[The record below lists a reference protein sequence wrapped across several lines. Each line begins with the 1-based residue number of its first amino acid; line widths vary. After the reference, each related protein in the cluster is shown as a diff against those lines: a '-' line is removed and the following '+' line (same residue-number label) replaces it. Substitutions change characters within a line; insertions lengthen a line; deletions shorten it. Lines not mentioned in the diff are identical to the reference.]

1 MDNKLIKEIRL
12 GDLMVNSGY
21 ITEQQLMEAL
31 ALQKQDRSKR
41 IGQILI
47 EQGYVQERQMLT
59 ALADRLQTS
68 LIDISTYPVEEE
80 AVKTIPIQM
89 AQHYMMLPVSL
100 QEGLLTVAMND
111 PLNLYAIEDLR
122 QTTGM
127 NVHTLLAESQPLKDA
142 ITYHYAA
149 IKTKQ
154 AAANASENASASSE
168 TQEVIIDANVTADDA
183 PIINLVNS
191 LLDKAYQD
199 GVSDVHIEPFEKEI
213 LVRMRTDGVLLNY
226 MTLNKNVQN
235 ALVARIK
242 IIGELDIAERR
253 VPQDGHFRIRIRDQI
268 VNVRVSVIPTVFGE
282 KVVMRILASNSD
294 IDHSDTFGMTPNNYQ
309 KFIKMLKS
317 PNGLIYITG
326 PTGSGKTTTLYM
338 ALGSLATKP
347 VNISTIEDPVEKN
360 LAHLNQMQVHPTAG
374 LTFEVGLRALLR
386 QDPDVIMVGETR
398 DPETASISLRAA
410 ITGHLVLSTLHTN
423 DAVSTIIRLIDMGA
437 EPYLLSSALV
447 GAVAQRLLRKV
458 CPYCG
463 QVVGLDDN
471 EREFAGRDI
480 PTAKRAVGCAK
491 CHNTGYAGRIAV
503 HEVLVADKNVRAMI
517 AAGATAEEITKY
529 AVQSQGMESIKMAG
543 LRLLEEGVTTMEEV
557 QRIAYNE

>member
-1 MDNKLIKEIRL
+1 
-12 GDLMVNSGY
+12 
-21 ITEQQLMEAL
+21 
-31 ALQKQDRSKR
+31 
-41 IGQILI
+41 
-47 EQGYVQERQMLT
+47 MLT

-68 LIDISTYPVEEE
+68 LIDISTYPVDED
-80 AVKTIPIQM
+80 AVNTIPVQM
-89 AQHYMMLPVSL
+89 AQHYLMMPVAIHD
-100 QEGLLTVAMND
+100 GVLTVAVND
-111 PLNLYAIEDLR
+111 PLNLYALEDIR
-122 QTTGM
+122 QTSGM
-127 NVHTLLAESQPLKDA
+127 NVNTLIAEAGPLKDA

-149 IKTKQ
+149 IKTRQ
-154 AAANASENASASSE
+154 AAANASESATTSD
-168 TQEVIIDANVTADDA
+168 TREVIIDAGASADDA

-199 GVSDVHIEPFEKEI
+199 GASDVHIEPFEKEI
-213 LVRMRTDGVLLNY
+213 LVRLRTDGVLLNY
-226 MTLNKNVQN
+226 MTLNKNVQG

-242 IIGELDIAERR
+242 IMGELDIAERR
-253 VPQDGHFRIRIRDQI
+253 VPQDGHFRIRIREQI

-294 IDHSDTFGMTPNNYQ
+294 IDRSETFGMSPDNYE
-309 KFIKMLKS
+309 KFSRMLKS

-338 ALGSLATKP
+338 ALASLSTKP

-360 LAHLNQMQVHPTAG
+360 LPHLNQMQVHPMAG

-386 QDPDVIMVGETR
+386 QDPDIIMVGETR

-423 DAVSTIIRLIDMGA
+423 DATSTIIRLIDMGA

-463 QVVGLDDN
+463 QVTGLD
-471 EREFAGRDI
+471 ESEIAFIGRDI
-480 PTAKRAVGCAK
+480 PTAKRACGCAK
-491 CHNTGYAGRIAV
+491 CHNTGYSGRIAV
-503 HEVLVADKNVRAMI
+503 HEVLVADKNVRNMI
-517 AAGATAEEITKY
+517 TAGATANEIMNY
-529 AVQSQGMESIKMAG
+529 AIEYQGMETIKQAG
-543 LRLLEEGVTTMEEV
+543 IRLVEQGITTMEEL
-557 QRIAYNE
+557 QRIAYND

>member
-89 AQHYMMLPVSL
+89 AQQYLMLPVSL
-100 QEGLLTVAMND
+100 QEGVLTVAMND

-127 NVHTLLAESQPLKDA
+127 NIHSLLAESQALKDA

-154 AAANASENASASSE
+154 AAANASETASASE

-199 GVSDVHIEPFEKEI
+199 GVSDVHIEP
-213 LVRMRTDGVLLNY
+213 L
-226 MTLNKNVQN
+226 
-235 ALVARIK
+235 
-242 IIGELDIAERR
+242 
-253 VPQDGHFRIRIRDQI
+253 
-268 VNVRVSVIPTVFGE
+268 
-282 KVVMRILASNSD
+282 
-294 IDHSDTFGMTPNNYQ
+294 
-309 KFIKMLKS
+309 
-317 PNGLIYITG
+317 
-326 PTGSGKTTTLYM
+326 
-338 ALGSLATKP
+338 
-347 VNISTIEDPVEKN
+347 
-360 LAHLNQMQVHPTAG
+360 
-374 LTFEVGLRALLR
+374 
-386 QDPDVIMVGETR
+386 
-398 DPETASISLRAA
+398 
-410 ITGHLVLSTLHTN
+410 
-423 DAVSTIIRLIDMGA
+423 
-437 EPYLLSSALV
+437 
-447 GAVAQRLLRKV
+447 
-458 CPYCG
+458 
-463 QVVGLDDN
+463 
-471 EREFAGRDI
+471 
-480 PTAKRAVGCAK
+480 
-491 CHNTGYAGRIAV
+491 
-503 HEVLVADKNVRAMI
+503 
-517 AAGATAEEITKY
+517 
-529 AVQSQGMESIKMAG
+529 
-543 LRLLEEGVTTMEEV
+543 
-557 QRIAYNE
+557 

>member
-1 MDNKLIKEIRL
+1 MKEIRL
-12 GDLMVNSGY
+12 GDLMVSAGY
-21 ITEQQLMEAL
+21 ITDEQLGEAL

-47 EQGYVQERQMLT
+47 EQGYVSERQMLS

-68 LIDISTYPVEEE
+68 LIDISTYPVDED
-80 AVKTIPIQM
+80 AVNTIPVQM
-89 AQHYMMLPVSL
+89 AQHYLMLPVAIHD
-100 QEGLLTVAMND
+100 GVLTVALND
-111 PLNLYAIEDLR
+111 PLNLYALEDIR
-122 QTTGM
+122 QTSGM
-127 NVHTLLAESQPLKDA
+127 NLSTLLAEAEPLKNA

-149 IKTKQ
+149 VKTRQ
-154 AAANASENASASSE
+154 AAANASESAATSD
-168 TQEVIIDANVTADDA
+168 TQEVIIDAGVSADDA

-199 GVSDVHIEPFEKEI
+199 GASDVHIEPFEKEI

-226 MTLNKNVQN
+226 MTLNKNVQG

-242 IIGELDIAERR
+242 IMGELDIAERR
-253 VPQDGHFRIRIRDQI
+253 VPQDGHFRIRIREQI

-282 KVVMRILASNSD
+282 KVVMRILASNSE
-294 IDHSDTFGMTPNNYQ
+294 IDRSETFGMSPENYQ
-309 KFIKMLKS
+309 KFARMLKS

-338 ALGSLATKP
+338 ALGSLSTKP

-360 LAHLNQMQVHPTAG
+360 LPHLNQMQVHPTAG

-423 DAVSTIIRLIDMGA
+423 DATSTIIRLIDMGA

-447 GAVAQRLLRKV
+447 GAVAQRLMRKV
-458 CPYCG
+458 CPYCS
-463 QVVGLDDN
+463 QVTGLD
-471 EREFAGRDI
+471 ESEIAFIGRDI
-480 PTAKRAVGCAK
+480 PTAKRACGCAK
-491 CHNTGYAGRIAV
+491 CHNTGYSGRIAV
-503 HEVLVADKNVRAMI
+503 HEVLVADKNVRNMI
-517 AAGATAEEITKY
+517 TSGATASEITNY
-529 AVQSQGMESIKMAG
+529 AIQYQGMETIKQAG
-543 LRLLEEGVTTMEEV
+543 IRLVEEGITTMEEL
-557 QRIAYNE
+557 QRIAYND

>member
-1 MDNKLIKEIRL
+1 MKEIRL

>member
-21 ITEQQLMEAL
+21 ITEAQLMEAL

-89 AQHYMMLPVSL
+89 AQQYLILPVSL
-100 QEGLLTVAMND
+100 QDGLLTVAMND
-111 PLNLYAIEDLR
+111 PLNLYAIEDVR

-127 NVHTLLAESQPLKDA
+127 NIHSLLAESQPLKDA

-154 AAANASENASASSE
+154 AAANASENASASE
-168 TQEVIIDANVTADDA
+168 TQEVIIDANATADDA

-294 IDHSDTFGMTPNNYQ
+294 IDRSDTFGMTPENYA
-309 KFIKMLKS
+309 KFTKMLKS

-338 ALGSLATKP
+338 ALGSLANKP

-398 DPETASISLRAA
+398 DSETATISLRAA

-463 QVVGLDDN
+463 QVVGLN
-471 EREFAGRDI
+471 EAEIAFAGRDI
-480 PTAKRAVGCAK
+480 PQAKRAVGCAK
-491 CHNTGYAGRIAV
+491 CHNTGYSGRIAV
-503 HEVLVADKNVRAMI
+503 HEVLVADKNVRSMI
-517 AAGATAEEITKY
+517 AAGATAENITRY
-529 AVQSQGMESIKMAG
+529 AIESQGMESIKMAG
-543 LRLLEEGVTTMEEV
+543 LRLVEEGITTMEEL

>member
-80 AVKTIPIQM
+80 AVKIIPIQM
-89 AQHYMMLPVSL
+89 AQQYLMLPVSVAD
-100 QEGLLTVAMND
+100 GVLTVAMND

-122 QTTGM
+122 QTSGM
-127 NVHTLLAESQPLKDA
+127 NIHTLLAETEPLKNA
-142 ITYHYAA
+142 ITYHYAEV
-149 IKTKQ
+149 KTKQ
-154 AAANASENASASSE
+154 AAANASENASASE

-199 GVSDVHIEPFEKEI
+199 GASDVHIEPFEKEI

-282 KVVMRILASNSD
+282 KVVMRILASNGD
-294 IDHSDTFGMTPNNYQ
+294 IDRSETFGMTPDNYA
-309 KFIKMLKS
+309 KFTRMLKS

-386 QDPDVIMVGETR
+386 QDPDIIMVGETR

-447 GAVAQRLLRKV
+447 GSVAQRLLRKV
-458 CPYCG
+458 CPYCA
-463 QVVGLDDN
+463 QVAGLDDA
-471 EREFAGRDI
+471 ERAFAGRDI
-480 PTAKRAVGCAK
+480 PTAKRACGCAK
-491 CHNTGYAGRIAV
+491 CHNTGYSGRIAV
-503 HEVLVADKNVRAMI
+503 HEVLVADKNVRNMI
-517 AAGATAEEITKY
+517 AAGATADAIAHY
-529 AVQSQGMESIKMAG
+529 AMESQGMESIKMAG
-543 LRLLEEGVTTMEEV
+543 LRLVEEGITTMEEL
-557 QRIAYNE
+557 QRIAYND

>member
-1 MDNKLIKEIRL
+1 MDNKAIKEIRL
-12 GDLMVNSGY
+12 GDLMVSAGY
-21 ITEQQLMEAL
+21 ITDEQLGEAL

-47 EQGYVQERQMLT
+47 EQGYVSERQMLS

-68 LIDISTYPVEEE
+68 LIDISTYPVDED
-80 AVKTIPIQM
+80 AVNSIPVQM
-89 AQHYMMLPVSL
+89 AQHYLMLPVAVHD
-100 QEGLLTVAMND
+100 GVLTVALND
-111 PLNLYAIEDLR
+111 PLNLYALEDIR
-122 QTTGM
+122 QTSGM
-127 NVHTLLAESQPLKDA
+127 NVNTLLAEAEPLKNA

-149 IKTKQ
+149 VKTRQ
-154 AAANASENASASSE
+154 AAANASESAASSD
-168 TQEVIIDANVTADDA
+168 TQEVIIDAGVSADDA

-199 GVSDVHIEPFEKEI
+199 GASDVHIEPFEKEI

-226 MTLNKNVQN
+226 MTLNKNVQG

-242 IIGELDIAERR
+242 IMGELDIAERR
-253 VPQDGHFRIRIRDQI
+253 VPQDGHFRIRIREQI

-282 KVVMRILASNSD
+282 KVVMRILASNSE
-294 IDHSDTFGMTPNNYQ
+294 IDRGETFGMSPENYQ
-309 KFIKMLKS
+309 KFSRMLKS

-338 ALGSLATKP
+338 ALGSLSTKP

-360 LAHLNQMQVHPTAG
+360 LPHLNQMQVHPMAG

-423 DAVSTIIRLIDMGA
+423 DATSTIIRLIDMGA

-447 GAVAQRLLRKV
+447 GAVAQRLMRKV
-458 CPYCG
+458 CPYCS
-463 QVVGLDDN
+463 QVAGLD
-471 EREFAGRDI
+471 ESEIAFIGRDI
-480 PTAKRAVGCAK
+480 PTARRACGCAK
-491 CHNTGYAGRIAV
+491 CHNTGYSGRIAV
-503 HEVLVADKNVRAMI
+503 HEVLVADKNVRNMI
-517 AAGATAEEITKY
+517 TSGATANEITNY
-529 AVQSQGMESIKMAG
+529 AIQYQGMETIKQAG
-543 LRLLEEGVTTMEEV
+543 IRLVEEGITTMEEL
-557 QRIAYNE
+557 QRIAYND

>member
-1 MDNKLIKEIRL
+1 
-12 GDLMVNSGY
+12 
-21 ITEQQLMEAL
+21 
-31 ALQKQDRSKR
+31 
-41 IGQILI
+41 
-47 EQGYVQERQMLT
+47 
-59 ALADRLQTS
+59 
-68 LIDISTYPVEEE
+68 
-80 AVKTIPIQM
+80 
-89 AQHYMMLPVSL
+89 
-100 QEGLLTVAMND
+100 
-111 PLNLYAIEDLR
+111 
-122 QTTGM
+122 M
-127 NVHTLLAESQPLKDA
+127 NVNTLLAEAGPLKDA

-149 IKTKQ
+149 IKTRQ
-154 AAANASENASASSE
+154 AAANASESATTSD
-168 TQEVIIDANVTADDA
+168 TREVIIDAGVSADDA

-199 GVSDVHIEPFEKEI
+199 GASDVHIEPFEKEI
-213 LVRMRTDGVLLNY
+213 LVRLRTDGVLLNY
-226 MTLNKNVQN
+226 MTLNKNVQG

-242 IIGELDIAERR
+242 IMGELDIAERR
-253 VPQDGHFRIRIRDQI
+253 VPQDGHFRIRIREQI

-294 IDHSDTFGMTPNNYQ
+294 IDRSETFGMSPENYQ
-309 KFIKMLKS
+309 KFSRMLKS

-338 ALGSLATKP
+338 ALGSLSTKP

-360 LAHLNQMQVHPTAG
+360 LPHLNQMQVHPMAG

-423 DAVSTIIRLIDMGA
+423 DATSTIIRLIDMGA

-463 QVVGLDDN
+463 QVTGLD
-471 EREFAGRDI
+471 ESEIAFIGRDI
-480 PTAKRAVGCAK
+480 PTAKRACGCAK
-491 CHNTGYAGRIAV
+491 CHNTGYSGRIAV
-503 HEVLVADKNVRAMI
+503 HEVLVADKNVRNMI
-517 AAGATAEEITKY
+517 TAGATANEITNY
-529 AVQSQGMESIKMAG
+529 AIEYQGMETIKQAG
-543 LRLLEEGVTTMEEV
+543 IRLVEEGITTMEEL
-557 QRIAYNE
+557 QRIAYND